1 MGQGDK
7 KTCTGYIRL
16 EVVPDYQSTCKL
28 TEKKQSTYEVKYTTS
43 KSPEVIVEQ
52 ITATPYNS
60 PSVKLQLNIDAHAT
74 YIGQVTGK
82 QYEWA
87 RAGSIAVVDS
97 LDAAYLLEK
106 RIKSQS
112 CCNGSDVA
120 VFLEIN

>member
-1 MGQGDK
+1 MSK
-7 KTCTGYIRL
+7 KDT
-16 EVVPDYQSTCKL
+16 VSTPTKIGHMSVSNYL
-28 TEKKQSTYEVKYTTS
+28 VELPVEKTTAS
-43 KSPEVIVEQ
+43 VTL
-52 ITATPYNS
+52 IT
-60 PSVKLQLNIDAHAT
+60 SVKLQLNIDAHAT
-74 YIGQVTGK
+74 YTGQVTGK